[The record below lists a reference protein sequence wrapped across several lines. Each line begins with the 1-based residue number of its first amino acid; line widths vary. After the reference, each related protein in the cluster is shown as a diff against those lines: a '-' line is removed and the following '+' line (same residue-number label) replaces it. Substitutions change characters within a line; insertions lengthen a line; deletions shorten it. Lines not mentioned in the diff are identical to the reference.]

1 MTEIH
6 LSEEQTEFANDLV
19 TNGVYGTADEVV
31 AAALRLLGSDE
42 GKLVELHRLI
52 QEGLDDVEA
61 GRVVSF
67 DSAEDLTAYVL
78 GMAEERNNAVSPSR
92 GLPAGAGRSARGL

>member
-6 LSEEQTEFANDLV
+6 LSEEQTEFVNDLV

-52 QEGLDDVEA
+52 QEGLDDVDA

-67 DSAEDLTAYVL
+67 DSAADLTAYVL

-92 GLPAGAGRSARGL
+92 GLPAGAGRSSRGL

>member
-6 LSEEQTEFANDLV
+6 LSEEQKEFVDDLV
-19 TNGVYGTADEVV
+19 TNGVYRNADEVV

-42 GKLVELHRLI
+42 GKVVELHRLI

-67 DSAEDLTAYVL
+67 NSADDLTAYVL
-78 GMAEERNNAVSPSR
+78 GMAEERNNAVAPSR
-92 GLPAGAGRSARGL
+92 GLPAGAGRSSRGL